1 MSTADPQAPVPP
13 SPVVNALRTLRADI
27 GRLHVMHECTADC
40 PANCELSDY
49 SAAAYR
55 RHDEHNFDVREDIE
69 CSAGQLVEALEEWLG
84 PAAAAQTTALPS
96 ASPEEFGVGQ

>member
-27 GRLHVMHECTADC
+27 GRLHVMHECAADC

-49 SAAAYR
+49 SEAAYR

-69 CSAGQLVEALEEWLG
+69 CSAGQLVGALEEWLG
-84 PAAAAQTTALPS
+84 PAVAAQTTALAS